1 MKKILSVVISISM
14 VLCMGI
20 TSFAEEPEM
29 VSTTENELEVRI
41 VEEFET
47 SVPREVDAAD
57 LVKAEDLPIDAPA
70 VTMQDLET
78 GIQLTDTDGVQNPA
92 RMARS
97 DSGVI
102 QSLTGAIA
110 IEGEFAY
117 YILKV
122 E

>member
-20 TSFAEEPEM
+20 TSLAEEPEM
-29 VSTTENELEVRI
+29 
-41 VEEFET
+41 
-47 SVPREVDAAD
+47 
-57 LVKAEDLPIDAPA
+57 
-70 VTMQDLET
+70 
-78 GIQLTDTDGVQNPA
+78 
-92 RMARS
+92 

-110 IEGEFAY
+110 NEGEFAY